1 MWDTIKHTNIRVMFV
16 PKGEKTE
23 KTFEEIMAENFPNLM
38 KSINLHIQEDNKYWQ
53 ACGEIG
59 TLAQCWW
66 ECKMVQLLW
75 KTVWKFLKKLK
86 IELPYDPSIPLLII
100 YLKELKSQSKRYIST
115 PIFIA
120 TLVKIVKLWEQ
131 PKCAMTHEWIKKMWY
146 AHTMEYYSRKKLCN
160 MR

>member
-1 MWDTIKHTNIRVMFV
+1 MFV

-75 KTVWKFLKKLK
+75 KTV
-86 IELPYDPSIPLLII
+86 
-100 YLKELKSQSKRYIST
+100 
-115 PIFIA
+115 
-120 TLVKIVKLWEQ
+120 
-131 PKCAMTHEWIKKMWY
+131 
-146 AHTMEYYSRKKLCN
+146 
-160 MR
+160 